1 MPTAIDVRAN
11 ENAEYTNTVIDKA
24 ADIIEEMA
32 AGKQGWTAVTALE
45 QADREF
51 RNQNGHGEI
60 QFNLT
65 ALINS
70 LNEDQS
76 NQPKSLLESP
86 APGYSAETAATTLR
100 EAAPAT
106 GNTPADVSAGLSLM
120 PLIHSIRTRHSRS
133 FLVMGPT
140 SSSWAAVTGQGRA
153 GTTQT
158 RSPSGVNI
166 QNATTTLSW
175 IGPLRAVAPLPLVPN
190 SCSTLA
196 KPACPVFPIPH
207 KRVSHPGPG
216 RPHVPTGRFSGPWG
230 P

>member
-11 ENAEYTNTVIDKA
+11 ENAEYTNTVIDKT

-32 AGKQGWTAVTALE
+32 AGNQAWTAVTALG

-51 RNQNGHGEI
+51 RHQNGHGEI

-70 LNEDQS
+70 LNRHLVAATEDQS

-120 PLIHSIRTRHSRS
+120 PLIHSIRSTVSERGIPGHS
-133 FLVMGPT
+133 
-140 SSSWAAVTGQGRA
+140 W
-153 GTTQT
+153 
-158 RSPSGVNI
+158 
-166 QNATTTLSW
+166 
-175 IGPLRAVAPLPLVPN
+175 
-190 SCSTLA
+190 
-196 KPACPVFPIPH
+196 
-207 KRVSHPGPG
+207 
-216 RPHVPTGRFSGPWG
+216 
-230 P
+230 

>member
-24 ADIIEEMA
+24 ADIIEDLA
-32 AGKQGWTAVTALE
+32 AGKQDWTAVTALE

-86 APGYSAETAATTLR
+86 APGYSAETAAATLR
-100 EAAPAT
+100 DAAPRVAEYVHQWT
-106 GNTPADVSAGLSLM
+106 LRTEQSLLEM
-120 PLIHSIRTRHSRS
+120 AQLPITDEDI
-133 FLVMGPT
+133 GE
-140 SSSWAAVTGQGRA
+140 AVREV
-153 GTTQT
+153 
-158 RSPSGVNI
+158 RE
-166 QNATTTLSW
+166 
-175 IGPLRAVAPLPLVPN
+175 
-190 SCSTLA
+190 
-196 KPACPVFPIPH
+196 K
-207 KRVSHPGPG
+207 
-216 RPHVPTGRFSGPWG
+216 
-230 P
+230 